1 MFQILLP
8 KNFRW
13 CRWGDE
19 RRIKRAQPW
28 ERGPPYFCIIIYSY
42 LLSASCVQ
50 RRSLFPRKMMV
61 RSENYSYITI
71 VNNFQIII
79 FRPPLINFNW
89 QTPPIANSLSELSRL
104 SQSDVSSAMK
114 DGQVKSILV
123 SVKVKMTI
131 IRESKIGFQFQ
142 YVDQKNGRNML
153 PAELSFAT
161 VGETCWFVHL
171 RKTG

>member
-1 MFQILLP
+1 MNKQKIRFGTEKNWGCPPWGRFFRFIWEKRNGEKMFQILLP

-13 CRWGDE
+13 SRWGDE

-42 LLSASCVQ
+42 LLSALCVQ

-61 RSENYSYITI
+61 RYENYSYITI
-71 VNNFQIII
+71 VNNFQIKI

-104 SQSDVSSAMK
+104 
-114 DGQVKSILV
+114 
-123 SVKVKMTI
+123 
-131 IRESKIGFQFQ
+131 
-142 YVDQKNGRNML
+142 
-153 PAELSFAT
+153 P
-161 VGETCWFVHL
+161 
-171 RKTG
+171 

>member
-1 MFQILLP
+1 MNEQTKNKIWDEKNLGLPPLGRFFRFIWEKRNGEKMDQKMFQILLP

-13 CRWGDE
+13 CRWGAE
-19 RRIKRAQPW
+19 RRNKRAQPW

-71 VNNFQIII
+71 VNNFQIKI

-104 SQSDVSSAMK
+104 
-114 DGQVKSILV
+114 
-123 SVKVKMTI
+123 
-131 IRESKIGFQFQ
+131 
-142 YVDQKNGRNML
+142 
-153 PAELSFAT
+153 P
-161 VGETCWFVHL
+161 
-171 RKTG
+171 